1 MVPHLSDRVSDASKV
16 LTLGVMIAVGV
27 IAGSWVSS
35 LMTRSFR
42 WEGFGSVEDLG
53 NHLIGGLLMGIGGIT
68 ALGCTIGQGLSGMST
83 LSLNALSALLFIVIG
98 AWAGLRYQ
106 IWRLEQQ
113 I

>member
-1 MVPHLSDRVSDASKV
+1 
-16 LTLGVMIAVGV
+16 
-27 IAGSWVSS
+27 
-35 LMTRSFR
+35 MTRSFR

-53 NHLIGGLLMGIGGIT
+53 NHLIGGLLMGVGGIT